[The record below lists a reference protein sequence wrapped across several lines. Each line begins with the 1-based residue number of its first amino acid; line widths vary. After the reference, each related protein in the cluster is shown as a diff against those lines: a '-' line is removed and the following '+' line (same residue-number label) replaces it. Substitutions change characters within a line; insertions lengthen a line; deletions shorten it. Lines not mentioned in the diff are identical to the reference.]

1 MMTPSFAR
9 LNCNKDNIR
18 HMQLSSQQIDRVIEI
33 TREAGRAIM
42 GVYTD
47 LMNKIL
53 KKVLTRLWQVKKTMV
68 AR

>member
-1 MMTPSFAR
+1 
-9 LNCNKDNIR
+9 
-18 HMQLSSQQIDRVIEI
+18 MQLSSQQIDRVIEI